1 MIRWMISAVAAVW
14 MLTQP
19 YPAALAARNLLLGT
33 WSAVYHGRDRY
44 SSLLYYITFD
54 QSGHYKTQVIFGT
67 NTRGKGSG
75 MAVIL
80 GRYRMTG
87 AQSYQY
93 WETRYLICPAMQYC
107 NDYPSGDPKFGTRKS
122 SSFDVLG
129 NGQIYANGLT
139 WTRVQ

>member
-1 MIRWMISAVAAVW
+1 MLRLLAGSIVAVS
-14 MLTQP
+14 MLMQG
-19 YPAALAARNLLLGT
+19 ALAASNQLLGT
-33 WSAVYHGRDRY
+33 WMAVYQGKDRY

-54 QSGHYKTQVIFGT
+54 HSGHYKTQVIFGT
-67 NTRGKGSG
+67 NRKGKGSG

-80 GRYRMTG
+80 GRYKITG

-107 NDYPSGDPKFGTRKS
+107 NDYPSGDRNFGKRKS
-122 SSFDVLG
+122 SSYTTMG
-129 NGQIYANGLT
+129 TGQIYANGLT